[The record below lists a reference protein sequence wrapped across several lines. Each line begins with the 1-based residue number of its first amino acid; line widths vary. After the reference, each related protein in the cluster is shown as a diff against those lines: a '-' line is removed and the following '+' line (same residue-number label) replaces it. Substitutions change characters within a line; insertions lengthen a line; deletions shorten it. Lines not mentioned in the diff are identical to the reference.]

1 MTKEIGTEIARYNS
15 CVQGYTATE
24 AALDKLRRAQA
35 MGVRELIETL
45 EQMGRL
51 PEDTDPKLFLPL
63 ADHTSE
69 EVRVLAVKN
78 LAKLRNRALL
88 EYYTQRAHSETS
100 TLVRREWV
108 SAIGRLRHPD
118 AIGSLQQFLSDEDP
132 KVVLQAVRGLL
143 VFQDRPEVKEALQ
156 SLYDHPSELIRNAL
170 RLHRLRNRTQPVS
183 DPIRSPEWL
192 HNVLV
197 NADVLEALRYV
208 PDESVH
214 LTFTSPPYYNARDYT
229 LYQSYEEYLEFL
241 VAVFTEV
248 HRITKEGRFFVLN
261 TSPVLIPRMSRQ
273 HSSTRYLIPFDLHPR
288 ITQIGFEFVDD
299 IIWVKPEPSA
309 KNRNGGF
316 FQHRKPLAYKTN
328 SVIEYVIVYRKQT
341 DKLIDWNIRQYDEE
355 TIEASRVVG
364 DYEKTN
370 LWRIAPATDTIHP
383 AVFPVELAARVVQL
397 YSYRGDLVFDP
408 FAGRGTVGIAASKLG
423 RYYLLTEKDPTYA
436 QYARR
441 LLSEGNL
448 FCEKSVQMLSLEE
461 FAELCIRNQR

>member
-1 MTKEIGTEIARYNS
+1 MQAHTVSE
-15 CVQGYTATE
+15 Q
-24 AALDKLRRAQA
+24 ALAKLQRAQT
-35 MGVRELIETL
+35 MSVRELIATL
-45 EQMGRL
+45 EQVGRL
-51 PEDTDPKLFLPL
+51 DETTDPNIFLPL
-63 ADHTSE
+63 TEHPAD
-69 EVRVLAVKN
+69 EVRLLAVKN

-88 EYYTQRAHSETS
+88 EFYAQRACEEPS

-118 AIGSLQQFLSDEDP
+118 AIPYLQKFLADDDP

-143 VFQDRPEVKEALQ
+143 VFQEYPEVETMLHP
-156 SLYDHPSELIRNAL
+156 LRNHPSELIRKAL
-170 RLHRLRNRTQPVS
+170 SVLGSPSKTKSPYAHPVQ
-183 DPIRSPEWL
+183 SPEWL
-192 HNVLV
+192 HNTLV
-197 NADVLEALRYV
+197 NADVLEVLRYV

-229 LYQSYEEYLEFL
+229 LYQSYEGYLQFL
-241 VAVFTEV
+241 VEVFREV

-261 TSPVLIPRMSRQ
+261 TSPILIPRMSRQ
-273 HSSTRYLIPFDLHPR
+273 HSSTRYLIPFDIHPL
-288 ITQIGFEFVDD
+288 ITQIGFEFIDD

-328 SVIEYVIVYRKQT
+328 SVVEYVIVYRKQT
-341 DKLIDWNIRQYDEE
+341 DRLIDWNIRQYDEE

-370 LWRIAPATDTIHP
+370 LWRIAPSADPVHP
-383 AVFPVELAARVVQL
+383 AVFPVELASRVIQL

-408 FAGRGTVGIAASKLG
+408 FAGRGTVGISASQLG
-423 RYYLLTEKDPTYA
+423 RYYFLTEKDATYA
-436 QYARR
+436 EYAKR

-448 FCEKSVQMLSLEE
+448 FCEKPVRMFSLEE
-461 FAELCIRNQR
+461 FVEVAERNCR